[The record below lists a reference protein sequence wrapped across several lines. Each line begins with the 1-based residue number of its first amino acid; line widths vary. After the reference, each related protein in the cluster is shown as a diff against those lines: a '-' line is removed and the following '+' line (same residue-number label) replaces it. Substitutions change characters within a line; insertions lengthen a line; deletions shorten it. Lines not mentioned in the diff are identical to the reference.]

1 MTSKRDFLTLSDL
14 GAGGLRATIDRAA
27 VLAEARR
34 LGEPIDTLRRKV
46 LGMIFEKAST
56 RTRVS
61 FDIAICE
68 LGGHAVELSASA
80 SQMARG
86 EPLRDTA
93 RVLGAYCHALVIRTF
108 GHDRAEELA
117 RFAPVP
123 VINGLTDLHHPC
135 QLGADLLTVQQLRG
149 ALTGLRYAWVG
160 DGNNMAHSW
169 IEAAGLLGLDLTL
182 ACPDGFTP
190 RADIVET
197 ARQRMAAA
205 GRGRIA
211 LTTDPVDAVTGA
223 DVVSTDVW
231 SSMGQE
237 AEEAERSRAFVG
249 YCLDRALMSHA
260 APGAMVLH
268 CLPAHRG
275 QEISEEVLEG
285 PSSAVWRQAENRLH
299 FQKALLE
306 ALLGAPGWMPAQGA
320 PAP

>member
-14 GAGGLRATIDRAA
+14 GASGLRATIDRAA
-27 VLAEARR
+27 ALAEARR

-56 RTRVS
+56 RTRLS
-61 FDIAICE
+61 FDIAIYE

-190 RADIVET
+190 RADIVEA

-211 LTTDPVDAVTGA
+211 LTADPVDAVTGA

-249 YCLDRALMSHA
+249 YCLDRALMSRA

-285 PSSAVWRQAENRLH
+285 SSSAVWRQAENRLH

-306 ALLGAPGWMPAQGA
+306 ALLGAPGWLPGLGA